1 MNRYLLKISILLTL
15 VVWNTSIVA
24 AQEVVLRGS
33 THHYSVLP
41 ATRNANY
48 TYSWSVSGGTSAVF
62 NNDSASIAII
72 WEVPPGFYTLTMY
85 PSDKLTGCTGNSKN
99 IRVQV
104 IDFYIRWKD
113 ASTTV
118 CKAQGSKEND
128 FSVVLEFRKT
138 SSPWNF
144 EYRIDDNTPVKVN
157 INGEASMAINLSKF
171 LNGLYTIPK
180 TFKLQITGLTTP
192 EGYHFVFDGSEPDAA
207 GHICILT
214 VNPLPEV
221 NLGRDSSI
229 CYPDQLLLDAGNS
242 GTFYEWSTGSHDQT
256 IRASEGDG
264 LIWVRVSNLHNCSV
278 SDSIKILPCSPMNDL
293 LIPNVF
299 TPNDDGVNDVW
310 TIGGTQLFPGMIVK
324 LFDRWGRPIF
334 VSEPGYPKPWN
345 GQRNG
350 KLLPTDAYYYIID
363 LRNGTEPLRGSVT
376 LVP

>member
-1 MNRYLLKISILLTL
+1 
-15 VVWNTSIVA
+15 VA

-72 WEVPPGFYTLTMY
+72 WDFPPGFYTLTMY

-113 ASTTV
+113 ASTIF
-118 CKAQGSKEND
+118 CRAQGIGEND
-128 FSVVLEFRKT
+128 FSVVVEFRKT
-138 SSPWNF
+138 SSSWNF

-157 INGEASMAINLSKF
+157 INGEASMVINLSEF
-171 LNGLYTIPK
+171 LNGLYRIPK
-180 TFKLQITGLTTP
+180 TFKLQITGLTSP

-221 NLGRDSSI
+221 NLGRDTSI

-242 GTFYEWSTGSHDQT
+242 GTFYEWSTGSRDQT

-310 TIGGTQLFPGMIVK
+310 TIGGNQLFPGMTVK
-324 LFDRWGRPIF
+324 LFDRWGRLIF
-334 VSEPGYPKPWN
+334 ASEPGYPEPWN

-363 LRNGTEPLRGSVT
+363 LRNGTEPIRGSVT